1 MSCKL
6 ISKENNKAK
15 IEIEVG
21 SVEFENYV
29 NKAYMKSRGK
39 FNIQGFRKGKA
50 PRKLIE
56 TNYGEEIFFDDA
68 FNELFPKVY
77 DEAIK
82 ELNLTPVSRPDVDV
96 LEIGKGI
103 DLKFIAE
110 VDLKPEVEITK
121 YKKIKVKKPKVKVSK
136 EDLDKELE
144 KMVQMNA
151 RLVAIE
157 DRPVQEGDI
166 VIIDYKGSID
176 GVEFEGGSA
185 SNKQLTIGSEE
196 FIPGFEEQ
204 LIGSKIGDDAKVNV
218 TFPEDYHDEKLKGA
232 EAIFEVKIHEIKVK
246 EVPALDDEFAIDTS
260 EFETLKEL
268 KDSVEK
274 HLEEQNEQ
282 NAENEIKNNIID
294 LVVDKAKVDIP
305 NSMIDSEIE
314 YMVKD
319 MEYQLSYSGIKMD
332 QYLSITNTTIEDLK
346 EKSKEDAI
354 KRVKMQLVIEKIGEL
369 EEIQVSDEEAKEEVA
384 EIAKNQNSTVEEIDK
399 IYSKDNYKYL
409 KDSLK
414 TRKTIDFL
422 VKNANIVD

>member
-29 NKAYMKSRGK
+29 NKAYMKNRGK

-68 FNELFPKVY
+68 FNELFPKIY

-82 ELNLTPVSRPDVDV
+82 ELDLTPVSRPDVDV
-96 LEIGKGI
+96 LEIGKGV
-103 DLKFIAE
+103 DLKFTAE
-110 VDLKPEVEITK
+110 VDIKPEVEITK
-121 YKKIKVKKPKVKVSK
+121 YKKLKVKKPNVEVSK
-136 EDLDKELE
+136 EDLDNELE
-144 KMVQMNA
+144 KMAQTNA
-151 RLVAIE
+151 RLIAIE

-166 VIIDYKGSID
+166 VIIDYKGSVD

-196 FIPGFEEQ
+196 FIPGFEGQ
-204 LIGSKIGDDAKVNV
+204 LIGSKIGDDVKVNV
-218 TFPEDYHDEKLKGA
+218 TFPEDYQDEKLKGA
-232 EAIFEVKIHEIKVK
+232 EAVFEVKIHEIKVK
-246 EVPALDDEFAIDTS
+246 EVPELDDEFAIDTS

-274 HLEEQNEQ
+274 YLKEQKEK
-282 NAENEIKNNIID
+282 NAENEVKNIIID
-294 LVVDKAKVDIP
+294 LVVENAKVDIP
-305 NSMIDSEIE
+305 DSMIDSEIE
-314 YMVKD
+314 YMIKD
-319 MEYQLSYSGIKMD
+319 MEYQLSYSGIKME

-354 KRVKMQLVIEKIGEL
+354 KKVKMQLVTEKIGEL
-369 EEIQVSDEEAKEEVA
+369 EDIQVSDEEAKEEVV

-399 IYSKDNYKYL
+399 VYSKDNYQYL

-414 TRKTIDFL
+414 ARKTIDFL
-422 VKNANIVD
+422 VENANIVE

>member
-29 NKAYMKSRGK
+29 NKAYMKNRGK

-68 FNELFPKVY
+68 FNELFPKIY

-82 ELNLTPVSRPDVDV
+82 ELDLTPVSRPDVDV
-96 LEIGKGI
+96 LEIGKGV
-103 DLKFIAE
+103 DLKFTAE
-110 VDLKPEVEITK
+110 VDIKPEVEITK
-121 YKKIKVKKPKVKVSK
+121 YKKLKVKKPNVEVSK
-136 EDLDKELE
+136 EDLDNELE
-144 KMVQMNA
+144 KMAQTNA
-151 RLVAIE
+151 RLIAIE

-166 VIIDYKGSID
+166 VIIDYKGSVD

-196 FIPGFEEQ
+196 FIPGFEGQ
-204 LIGSKIGDDAKVNV
+204 LIGSKIGDDVKVNV
-218 TFPEDYHDEKLKGA
+218 TFPEDYQDEKLKGA
-232 EAIFEVKIHEIKVK
+232 EAVFEVKIHEIKVK
-246 EVPALDDEFAIDTS
+246 EVPELDDEFAIDTS

-274 HLEEQNEQ
+274 YLKEQKEK
-282 NAENEIKNNIID
+282 NAENEVKNIIID
-294 LVVDKAKVDIP
+294 LVVENAKVDIP
-305 NSMIDSEIE
+305 DSMIDSEIE
-314 YMVKD
+314 YMIKD
-319 MEYQLSYSGIKMD
+319 MEYQLSYSGIKME
-332 QYLSITNTTIEDLK
+332 QYLSITKTTIEDLK

-354 KRVKMQLVIEKIGEL
+354 KKVKMQLVTEKIGEL
-369 EEIQVSDEEAKEEVA
+369 EDIQVSDEEAKEEVV

-399 IYSKDNYKYL
+399 VYSKDNYQYL

-414 TRKTIDFL
+414 ARKTIDFL
-422 VKNANIVD
+422 VENANIVE